1 MAKIVYIMKEKEYAR
16 MQAFSMELANM
27 LGVPNEFEEI
37 INTVSGIQEQL
48 SQLTNTRTPDD
59 MYKSRLNFLLKMI
72 LPKLG
77 LSEDTTYPTV
87 IGARIDF
94 LLQKA

>member
-1 MAKIVYIMKEKEYAR
+1 MNHKIVYE
-16 MQAFSMELANM
+16 
-27 LGVPNEFEEI
+27 
-37 INTVSGIQEQL
+37 GIQEQL
-48 SQLTNTRTPDD
+48 SQLTNTRTSDD
-59 MYKSRLNFLLKMI
+59 TYKNRLNFLLKMI

-77 LSEDTTYPTV
+77 LPEDTTDPTV